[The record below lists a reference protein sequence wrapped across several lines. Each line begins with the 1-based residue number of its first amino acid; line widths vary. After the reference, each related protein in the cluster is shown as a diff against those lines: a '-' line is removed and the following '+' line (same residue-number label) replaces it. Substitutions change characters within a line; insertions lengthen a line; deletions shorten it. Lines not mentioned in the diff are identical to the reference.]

1 MYPPWGPG
9 CGRGADPGL
18 CEAFTGMLRCL
29 SAMLEVLL
37 CPVFASFSPMAIFY
51 INLVLQIKNSHWVK
65 LEMTIRF
72 VFFFPVI
79 DLLV

>member
-1 MYPPWGPG
+1 MRERCRPG
-9 CGRGADPGL
+9 SVRGLYG
-18 CEAFTGMLRCL
+18 GGCL